1 MDVQRKN
8 NYNNKH
14 TSGPK
19 LGWKYKG
26 GRCWDDIEPIPYPKK
41 TKQPKQNTVFRPTV
55 LPFVPEQNHEFRPTL
70 GPFVP
75 KASKIEITKPKQDK
89 MKKPQ
94 TVKVDIEDTDSDSY
108 SESNSYSNSD
118 SNSDTDS
125 EINENNEV
133 ITEVSDSC
141 ISLEIDDSDLFNWYC
156 FLSI

>member
-1 MDVQRKN
+1 MPTGFPTKKVTKSPSGLLRILYLMFLQMTLSQFPTQRRPNSQK
-8 NYNNKH
+8 
-14 TSGPK
+14 
-19 LGWKYKG
+19 
-26 GRCWDDIEPIPYPKK
+26 
-41 TKQPKQNTVFRPTV
+41 NTVFRPTV

-108 SESNSYSNSD
+108 SDSNSYSNSD

-133 ITEVSDSC
+133 ITEFSDSS
-141 ISLEIDDSDLFNWYC
+141 ISLEINDSDLFN
-156 FLSI
+156 

>member
-1 MDVQRKN
+1 MTVNNNINNANRMPYQQGDKISVRRAKN
-8 NYNNKH
+8 
-14 TSGPK
+14 TAS
-19 LGWKYKG
+19 
-26 GRCWDDIEPIPYPKK
+26 DDIEPIPYPKK
-41 TKQPKQNTVFRPTV
+41 NKQPKQNSVFRPTV
-55 LPFVPEQNHEFRPTL
+55 VPFVPEQNHEFRPTL

-108 SESNSYSNSD
+108 SDSNSYSNSD

-141 ISLEIDDSDLFNWYC
+141 ISLEIDDSDLFN
-156 FLSI
+156 